1 MKLAPILSI
10 GVALLVAACGGDAG
24 QASHGDSSS
33 SDLEQADTAR
43 KAGDLNVAIPLYM
56 RTLQTDPDNVGAKLG
71 LGQSYLSAGAGSE
84 AAAQF
89 RDVLA
94 KRDGYAAARR
104 GLAAALISEGQPEL
118 AEKQAEMAVR
128 ADSRD
133 YRALNVLGIALDME
147 GKQVEAQARYRQGL
161 QLAPDDVA
169 LRSNMGLSL
178 AISGQSRE
186 AIAQLAPIASGP
198 QSDGR
203 VRQNLAFAYVM
214 AGDFTNALA
223 ISRHDL
229 DEAHAQRQLS
239 YFMQLKSLSPQAR
252 SAEMRRT
259 PYFFPQLSK
268 RRA

>member
-10 GVALLVAACGGDAG
+10 GVALLVAACAGDTG
-24 QASHGDSSS
+24 TASHGDSSS
-33 SDLEQADTAR
+33 SDLAQADAAR
-43 KAGDLNVAIPLYM
+43 QAGDLNVAIPLYM
-56 RTLQTDPDNVGAKLG
+56 RTLQTDPDNVAAKLG
-71 LGQSYLSAGAGSE
+71 LGQSYLSAGAGPE

-94 KRDGYAAARR
+94 RREGDAAARR

-118 AEKQAEMAVR
+118 AEKQAEIAVA
-128 ADSRD
+128 ADSHD

-147 GKQVEAQARYRQGL
+147 GKQAEAQARYRQGL

-178 AISGQSRE
+178 AISGQAQE
-186 AIAQLAPIASGP
+186 AIAQLAPVAGGP
-198 QSDGR
+198 LSDGR

-214 AGDFTNALA
+214 AGDFTNALE

-239 YFMQLKSLSPQAR
+239 YFMQLKSLPPEAR

-268 RRA
+268 RGS